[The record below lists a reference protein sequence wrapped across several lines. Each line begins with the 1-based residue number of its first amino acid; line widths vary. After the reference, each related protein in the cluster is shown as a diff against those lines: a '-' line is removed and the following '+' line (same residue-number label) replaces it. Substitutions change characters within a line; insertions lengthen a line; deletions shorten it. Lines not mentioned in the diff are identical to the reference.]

1 MTTEQAPPLTISPQR
16 TAGDPGA
23 SVEPPAGR
31 WRPSS
36 AAAKLL
42 VCGVLIASAL
52 VYLVSTAM
60 STTMVYYVTAP
71 ELKSGTGAAA
81 RDQVRLAGWVVGP
94 SVERQGN
101 SLRFAVTDLMS
112 GEQVQVTYKGVVPD
126 IFGDGIEV
134 IVDGRYA
141 REREV
146 FEATTLLAKCPSKFE
161 GQEPAAAAAQ
171 S

>member
-1 MTTEQAPPLTISPQR
+1 MTTQQAPFERS
-16 TAGDPGA
+16 AGDPRAG
-23 SVEPPAGR
+23 VEPQVGW

-42 VCGVLIASAL
+42 VCGVLIAGAL

-60 STTMVYYVTAP
+60 STTMVYYVTVP
-71 ELKSGTGAAA
+71 ELRAGTGAAA

-94 SVERQGN
+94 SVERQGD

-112 GEQVQVTYKGVVPD
+112 GEQVHVAYKGVVPD

-146 FEATTLLAKCPSKFE
+146 FEANTLLAKCPSKFE